1 MFDKDFY
8 PTPPE
13 VADKMLEGLDF
24 RFVSSVLEPSAGKG
38 NLVDAVTSR
47 KRHNIE
53 VDCIERNR
61 DLQNVLKGKGYR
73 VVHDDFLTYDAMTE
87 YDLILMNPPFSDG
100 CKHLMKAL
108 EMQKRNGG
116 AVICLLNAETI
127 KNPYTNER
135 TALVRLLDEYKA
147 DIQYINGAFAR
158 SERKTDVEIAL
169 IKVKLPEVRRES
181 FIWENLRM
189 AKAAEENEQK
199 DINYLAENDLL
210 KSIVAQYKMEA
221 EAGIRLIKEY
231 QAMEK
236 YVMSSFKKDEK
247 TGEVSQSGNCILSL
261 SVRGQTVTINSFLR
275 EVRRKY
281 WRALLENPKFV
292 GQLTENLQH
301 EYYNM
306 LGSLVNYEFSLY
318 NIYEIKADMLRKVSR
333 GIEETIISLFD
344 EFSRK
349 HSYYDKMSNNIH
361 YYNGWKTNKA
371 WIVNKKVIIPL
382 QAYYDLNYSRGGF
395 RPTRREVAYKLKDI
409 EKCLN
414 YLDGGRT
421 ESINLEKSLKFS
433 EDNEETKNIELKYF
447 TVTFYKK
454 GTCHITFTNDELLKK
469 FNIFGSQRK
478 GWLPPG
484 YGKKSY
490 ADMTSE
496 ERQVIDEF
504 EGEKSYMDT
513 FTNHDYYLTSGSE
526 MLMLET
532 A

>member
-1 MFDKDFY
+1 
-8 PTPPE
+8 
-13 VADKMLEGLDF
+13 
-24 RFVSSVLEPSAGKG
+24 
-38 NLVDAVTSR
+38 
-47 KRHNIE
+47 
-53 VDCIERNR
+53 
-61 DLQNVLKGKGYR
+61 
-73 VVHDDFLTYDAMTE
+73 
-87 YDLILMNPPFSDG
+87 
-100 CKHLMKAL
+100 
-108 EMQKRNGG
+108 
-116 AVICLLNAETI
+116 
-127 KNPYTNER
+127 
-135 TALVRLLDEYKA
+135 
-147 DIQYINGAFAR
+147 
-158 SERKTDVEIAL
+158 
-169 IKVKLPEVRRES
+169 
-181 FIWENLRM
+181 M

-199 DINYLAENDLL
+199 DTNYLAENDLL
-210 KSIVAQYKMEA
+210 KSIVEQYKMEA

-349 HSYYDKMSNNIH
+349 HSYYGEMSNNIH

-382 QAYYDLNYSRGGF
+382 QAYYDLNYSWGGF

-409 EKCLN
+409 EKCFN

-433 EDNEETKNIELKYF
+433 EDSEETKNIELKYF